1 MVRDYAAR
9 VTAQCYLIRL
19 QGVSRLLPMKK
30 GLIRG
35 TCFIEKLSGYFEM
48 DNFTLQ
54 ACNCLLLHCV
64 AEY

>member
-1 MVRDYAAR
+1 MVRDHAAR
-9 VTAQCYLIRL
+9 VTARCYLIRL

-54 ACNCLLLHCV
+54 ACN
-64 AEY
+64 